1 MISKEQQKELRRRL
15 AGFLTKEEPLAAKT
29 AFKVG
34 GSAAFYLQPKSLP
47 DLELALR
54 TLAELELKFL
64 VLGAGCNVLVAAEGV
79 LDRVVISLDQGF
91 GGVEIVGSDSWSMM
105 LRAESGVRLSRLIRL
120 SADEGCSGFEKLA
133 SIPGTVGG
141 ALAMN
146 AGAYGGTIYDSL
158 AALQIMEKGSL
169 SWRSAAC
176 LHPTYRD
183 GGLSAEQVV
192 VAAYFLLERKSPS
205 EITTTI
211 NEIKELRQQRLPR
224 GDHAGSVFKNPVG
237 DFAGRLLDEAGCKG
251 MRCGG
256 AFVSEKHANVI
267 VADKGTQADDVLTL
281 MGKMRTLVQDRHGI
295 NLESEI
301 RIFS

>member
-1 MISKEQQKELRRRL
+1 MISNEQKNELRRRL
-15 AGFLTKEEPLAAKT
+15 TGFLLEEEPLASKT

-34 GSAAFYLQPKSLP
+34 GSAAYYLQPKSLA
-47 DLELALR
+47 DLELALK
-54 TLAELELKFL
+54 TLAEFELKFL
-64 VLGAGCNVLVAAEGV
+64 VLGAGCNVLVAAAGV

-91 GGVEIVGSDSWSMM
+91 AGFEIIGSDSWSVM
-105 LRAESGVRLSRLIRL
+105 LRAESGVRLSRLVQW
-120 SADEGCSGFEKLA
+120 SAEEGYSGFEKLA

-169 SWRSAAC
+169 GWWSATRMN
-176 LHPTYRD
+176 PTCRD
-183 GGLSAEQVV
+183 GGLSVDQVV
-192 VAAYFLLERKSPS
+192 VAAYFLLERKSS
-205 EITTTI
+205 LEITTEI
-211 NEIKELRQQRLPR
+211 NEIKALRQQRLPL

-237 DFAGRLLDEAGCKG
+237 DFAGRLLDDVGCKG

-256 AFVSEKHANVI
+256 AYVSKEHANVI
-267 VADKGTQADDVLTL
+267 VADKGTQSEDILQL
-281 MGKMRTLVQDRHGI
+281 MENMRTLVRDRHGV
-295 NLESEI
+295 NLEAEI

>member
-1 MISKEQQKELRRRL
+1 MISNEQQKELRRRL
-15 AGFLTKEEPLAAKT
+15 AGFLLEEEPLASKT
-29 AFKVG
+29 AYKVG

-54 TLAELELKFL
+54 TLAELELNFL

-91 GGVEIVGSDSWSMM
+91 GGFEIMGSDSWSVM
-105 LRAESGVRLSRLIRL
+105 LRVESGVRLSRLVRL
-120 SADEGCSGFEKLA
+120 SADEGYSGFEKLA

-146 AGAYGGTIYDSL
+146 AGAYGSTIYDSL

-169 SWRSAAC
+169 SWWSAAR

-192 VAAYFLLERKSPS
+192 VAAYFLLERRNSL

-224 GDHAGSVFKNPVG
+224 GDHAGSVFKNPAG

-256 AFVSEKHANVI
+256 ASVSKEHANVI
-267 VADKGTQADDVLTL
+267 VADKGTQAGDILTL
-281 MGKMRTLVQDRHGI
+281 MENMRTLVRDRHGI

>member
-1 MISKEQQKELRRRL
+1 MISKEQKKELRRQL
-15 AGFLTKEEPLAAKT
+15 AGFLLEEEPLAMKT

-54 TLAELELKFL
+54 TLVEVELKFL
-64 VLGAGCNVLVAAEGV
+64 VLGAGCNVLVADEGV
-79 LDRVVISLDQGF
+79 QDRVVISLDRGF
-91 GGVEIVGSDSWSMM
+91 SEFEIIGSDSWSVM
-105 LRAESGVRLSRLIRL
+105 LRAESGVRLSRLVRL
-120 SADEGCSGFEKLA
+120 NADEGCSGFEKLA

-158 AALQIMEKGSL
+158 AALQIMEKGGL

-176 LHPTYRD
+176 LNPTYRD
-183 GGLSAEQVV
+183 GGLTAEQVV
-192 VAAYFLLERKSPS
+192 VAAYFLLERKSS
-205 EITTTI
+205 IEIATTI
-211 NEIKELRQQRLPR
+211 KEIKELRQQRLPR

-237 DFAGRLLDEAGCKG
+237 GFAGRLLDEAGCKG

-256 AFVSEKHANVI
+256 AYVSKEHANVI
-267 VADKGTQADDVLTL
+267 VANKGTQAEDILAL
-281 MGKMRTLVQDRHGI
+281 MKKMRTLVRDRYGI

>member
-1 MISKEQQKELRRRL
+1 MISQEQKKELRRRL
-15 AGFLTKEEPLAAKT
+15 AEFLLEEEPLATKT
-29 AFKVG
+29 AYKVG
-34 GSAAFYLQPKSLP
+34 GDAAFYLQPKSLA
-47 DLELALR
+47 DLELALT

-64 VLGAGCNVLVAAEGV
+64 ILGAGCNVLVAAAGV
-79 LDRVVISLDQGF
+79 QDRVVISLEQGF
-91 GGVEIVGSDSWSMM
+91 GHFAVMGSDSWSVM
-105 LRAESGVRLSRLIRL
+105 LRAESGVRLSRLVRL
-120 SADEGCSGFEKLA
+120 SADEGYSGFEKLA

-158 AALQIMEKGSL
+158 AALQIMEKGNL
-169 SWRSAAC
+169 VWRSAAC
-176 LHPTYRD
+176 LNPTYRD

-192 VAAYFLLERKSPS
+192 VAAYFLLERKSPL
-205 EITTTI
+205 EITKTI

-224 GDHAGSVFKNPVG
+224 GDHAGSVFKNPAG

-256 AFVSEKHANVI
+256 AYVSKEHANVI
-267 VADKGTQADDVLTL
+267 VADKGTQVDDVVALIK
-281 MGKMRTLVQDRHGI
+281 KMRTLVRDRHGI

>member
-15 AGFLTKEEPLAAKT
+15 AGFLTEEKPLAAKT

-34 GSAAFYLQPKSLP
+34 GCAAFYLQPKSLP
-47 DLELALR
+47 DLELVLR

-64 VLGAGCNVLVAAEGV
+64 VLGAGCNILVADEGV

-91 GGVEIVGSDSWSMM
+91 AEIEIMGSDSWSVM

-120 SADEGCSGFEKLA
+120 SADEGYSGFEKLA

-169 SWRSAAC
+169 SWRSAAR
-176 LHPTYRD
+176 LHPAYRD
-183 GGLSAEQVV
+183 GGLSVEQVV
-192 VAAYFLLERKSPS
+192 VAAYFLLERKSSS
-205 EITTTI
+205 EITATI
-211 NEIKELRQQRLPR
+211 KEIKELRQQRLPR

-256 AFVSEKHANVI
+256 ASVSKEHANVI

-281 MGKMRTLVQDRHGI
+281 MENMRTLIRDRHGI

-301 RIFS
+301 RVFS

>member
-1 MISKEQQKELRRRL
+1 LISKEQQKELRRRL
-15 AGFLTKEEPLAAKT
+15 AGFLTEEEPLAAKT

-34 GSAAFYLQPKSLP
+34 GSAVFYLQPKSLP

-54 TLAELELKFL
+54 TLAELGLKFL
-64 VLGAGCNVLVAAEGV
+64 VLGAGCNVLVADEGV
-79 LDRVVISLDQGF
+79 LDRVVISLSQGF
-91 GGVEIVGSDSWSMM
+91 GHFEVVGSDSWSVM

-120 SADEGCSGFEKLA
+120 SADEGYSGFEKLT